1 MATQIIAARQGI
13 ITEEVRKVA
22 LEEGLSA
29 ERLRDRVARGKVVIT
44 RNNGRNSS
52 KPIGIGQGLR
62 TKINANVGTS
72 LDVCDLNLELEKAKV
87 AIKYGADTIMDLST
101 EGDLDLIRNTILK
114 EVQVPFGTV
123 PVYQAYIETVRR
135 SKNPASMSIDDL
147 FNVIEKQMRDGVA
160 FMTLHCGIT
169 LDVVNHVIDH
179 PRLNGI
185 VSRGGAFLA
194 AWMLHNEKENPL
206 YSNYDYLLE
215 LAKNY
220 DVVLSLGDA
229 LRPGSLADASDY
241 AQFQELITIS
251 NLVRRAW
258 DEGVQVIVEGPG
270 HLPLDQIEANVKME
284 KSLCKGA
291 PFYLLGPLVTDI
303 ASGYDHIAGAIGGAI
318 AAMAGADYLCYVT
331 PAEHLG
337 LPGIEDVRQ
346 GVIASKIAAHAADI
360 VKLGKKAI
368 RHDIEMS
375 KARSLLDWKTQISLS
390 VDPDGAKEIHYRV
403 RSKSGTCTMCGD
415 YCTYKILG
423 NSSRKSKKSISRQI
437 VNP

>member
-1 MATQIIAARQGI
+1 MMTTQMISARQGI
-13 ITEEVRKVA
+13 ITEEVRQVA
-22 LEEGLSA
+22 LLEGLSA
-29 ERLRDRVARGKVVIT
+29 ERLRDRVARGTVIIT
-44 RNNGRNSS
+44 RNNVRGSS
-52 KPIGIGQGLR
+52 KPIGIGEGLR
-62 TKINANVGTS
+62 TKINANIGTS
-72 LDVCDLNLELEKAKV
+72 PDVCDLSLELEKAKV
-87 AIKYGADTIMDLST
+87 AIKYGTDTIMDLST

-123 PVYQAYIETVRR
+123 PIYQAYIEAVKRN
-135 SKNPASMSIDDL
+135 KNPVSMSVDNL
-147 FNVIEKQMRDGVA
+147 LNVIEKHMKDGVA
-160 FMTLHCGIT
+160 FMTVHCGIT
-169 LDVVNHVIDH
+169 SDVVNHVIDH

-215 LAKNY
+215 LAKKY
-220 DVVLSLGDA
+220 DAVLSLGDA

-241 AQFQELITIS
+241 AQLQELMTIS
-251 NLVRRAW
+251 NLVKRAW
-258 DEGVQVIVEGPG
+258 DKGVQVIVEGPG

-284 KSLCKGA
+284 KLLCKGA

-303 ASGYDHIAGAIGGAI
+303 AAGYDHIAGAIGGAI

-337 LPGIEDVRQ
+337 LPNIEDVRQ

-368 RHDIEMS
+368 KHDIKMS
-375 KARSLLDWKTQISLS
+375 KARSLLDWKAQINLS
-390 VDPDGAKEIHYRV
+390 IDPDGAKEIHYRV
-403 RSKSGTCTMCGD
+403 RSKSGACTMCGS
-415 YCTYKILG
+415 YCTYQML
-423 NSSRKSKKSISRQI
+423 KKFQKL
-437 VNP
+437 

>member
-1 MATQIIAARQGI
+1 MISARQGI
-13 ITEEVRKVA
+13 ITEEVRQVA
-22 LEEGLSA
+22 LKEGLSF
-29 ERLRDRVARGKVVIT
+29 ERLRDRIARGTVVIT
-44 RNNGRNSS
+44 CNNGRSS
-52 KPIGIGQGLR
+52 YEPLGIGEGLR

-72 LDVCDLNLELEKAKV
+72 PDLCNLSLELEKAKV
-87 AIKYGADTIMDLST
+87 AIKYGADTVMDLST

-123 PVYQAYIETVRR
+123 PVYQAYIEAVKRN
-135 SKNPASMSIDDL
+135 KNPVSMSIDDL
-147 FNVIEKQMRDGVA
+147 FNVIEKHMKDGVA
-160 FMTLHCGIT
+160 FMTVHCGIT
-169 LDVVNHVIDH
+169 LDIVNHVIDH

-206 YSNYDYLLE
+206 YSSYDYLLE
-215 LAKNY
+215 LAKKY

-241 AQFQELITIS
+241 AQLQELMTIS
-251 NLVRRAW
+251 NLVKRAW
-258 DEGVQVIVEGPG
+258 DKGVQVIVEGPG

-284 KSLCKGA
+284 KLLCKGA

-303 ASGYDHIAGAIGGAI
+303 AAGYDHIAGAIGGAI

-337 LPGIEDVRQ
+337 LPNIEDVRQ

-368 RHDIEMS
+368 EHDIEIS
-375 KARSLLDWKTQISLS
+375 KARSLLDWKAQINLS
-390 VDPDGAKEIHYRV
+390 VDPDGAKEIHYRM
-403 RSKSGTCTMCGD
+403 RSKSGACTMCGN
-415 YCTYKILG
+415 YCTYKIIG
-423 NSSRKSKKSISRQI
+423 NASRKAKETLTKIEL
-437 VNP
+437 

>member
-1 MATQIIAARQGI
+1 MATQMISARQGI
-13 ITEEVRKVA
+13 ITEEVRQVA
-22 LEEGLSA
+22 LKEGLSF
-29 ERLRDRVARGKVVIT
+29 ERLRDRIARGTVVIT
-44 RNNGRNSS
+44 CNNGRSS
-52 KPIGIGQGLR
+52 YEPLGIGEGLR

-72 LDVCDLNLELEKAKV
+72 PDLCNLSLELEKAKV
-87 AIKYGADTIMDLST
+87 AIKYGADTVMDLST

-123 PVYQAYIETVRR
+123 PVYQAYIEAVKRN
-135 SKNPASMSIDDL
+135 KNPVSMSIDDL
-147 FNVIEKQMRDGVA
+147 FNVIEKHMKDGVA
-160 FMTLHCGIT
+160 FMTVHCGIT
-169 LDVVNHVIDH
+169 LDIVNHVIDH

-206 YSNYDYLLE
+206 YSSYDYLLE
-215 LAKNY
+215 LAKKY

-241 AQFQELITIS
+241 AQLQELMTIS
-251 NLVRRAW
+251 NLVKRAW
-258 DEGVQVIVEGPG
+258 DKGVQVIVEGPG

-284 KSLCKGA
+284 KLLCKGA

-303 ASGYDHIAGAIGGAI
+303 AAGYDHIAGAIGGAI

-337 LPGIEDVRQ
+337 LPNIEDVRQ

-368 RHDIEMS
+368 EHDTEMS
-375 KARSLLDWKTQISLS
+375 KARSLLDWKAQINLS
-390 VDPDGAKEIHYRV
+390 VDPDGAKEIHYRM
-403 RSKSGTCTMCGD
+403 RSKSGACTMCGN
-415 YCTYKILG
+415 YCTYKIIG
-423 NSSRKSKKSISRQI
+423 NASRKAKETLTKIEL
-437 VNP
+437 

>member
-1 MATQIIAARQGI
+1 MATQMISARQGI
-13 ITEEVRKVA
+13 ITEEVRQVA
-22 LEEGLSA
+22 LKEGLSF
-29 ERLRDRVARGKVVIT
+29 ERLRDRIARGTVVIT
-44 RNNGRNSS
+44 CNNGRSS
-52 KPIGIGQGLR
+52 YEPLGIGEGLR

-72 LDVCDLNLELEKAKV
+72 PDLCNLSLELEKAKV
-87 AIKYGADTIMDLST
+87 AIKYGADTVMDLST

-123 PVYQAYIETVRR
+123 PVYQAYIEAVKRN
-135 SKNPASMSIDDL
+135 KNPVSMSIDDL
-147 FNVIEKQMRDGVA
+147 FNVIEKHMKDGVA
-160 FMTLHCGIT
+160 FMTVHCGIT
-169 LDVVNHVIDH
+169 LDIVNHVIDH

-206 YSNYDYLLE
+206 YSSYDYLLE
-215 LAKNY
+215 LAKKY

-241 AQFQELITIS
+241 AQLQELMTIS
-251 NLVRRAW
+251 NLVKRAW
-258 DEGVQVIVEGPG
+258 DKGVQVIVEGPG

-284 KSLCKGA
+284 KLLCKGA

-303 ASGYDHIAGAIGGAI
+303 AAGYDHIAGAIGGAI

-337 LPGIEDVRQ
+337 LPNIEDVRQ

-368 RHDIEMS
+368 EHDIEIS
-375 KARSLLDWKTQISLS
+375 KARSLLDWKAQINLS
-390 VDPDGAKEIHYRV
+390 VDPDGAKEIHYRM
-403 RSKSGTCTMCGD
+403 RSKSGACTMCGN
-415 YCTYKILG
+415 YCTYKIIG
-423 NSSRKSKKSISRQI
+423 NASRKAKETLTKIEL
-437 VNP
+437 